1 MCLQTVNVLDAA
13 HASHLCFSYA
23 LYDDV
28 EMWRDNLMVLEQE
41 KILPRYCDNG
51 SFTNTTYGPAWYY
64 ILPYETHFVKWTAGY
79 TI

>member
-1 MCLQTVNVLDAA
+1 MCVQTVNLLDAA
-13 HASHLCFSYA
+13 HVSLLCFFYA

-28 EMWRDNLMVLEQE
+28 EMWRNNLMVLEQE

-51 SFTNTTYGPAWYY
+51 SFTNTTYGSAWYY
-64 ILPYETHFVKWTAGY
+64 ILPYGTHFVKWNAGY